1 MPNNNITS
9 DRDNYTSLTSN
20 SNIVHT
26 GTYTS
31 TYIPNQVVNNLDMIT
46 YTNKQ
51 TEYMNFIAELLG
63 FPSYEEFILLD
74 DSDKQ
79 SIIRDKKINDI
90 LK

>member
-20 SNIVHT
+20 SNIVYT

-51 TEYMNFIAELLG
+51 TDYMNFVAELLG
-63 FPSYEEFILLD
+63 LPSYKDFLLLD
-74 DSDKQ
+74 KSDIQ
-79 SIIRDKKINDI
+79 TIIRDKKINDI